1 MHTPMDDDRDPASV
15 VRDALGLVRDLL
27 SAAMRLRE
35 LRAGGW
41 PYKWIL
47 EARVSGQWQTE
58 QTMGPLVWNYFG
70 ARSKR
75 IYQNAHLPERDE

>member
-1 MHTPMDDDRDPASV
+1 MDDDRDPASF

-27 SAAMRLRE
+27 SPGMRLRE
-35 LRAGGW
+35 LRAAGR

-47 EARVSGQWQTE
+47 EGRLSGQWHTE
-58 QTMGPLVWNYFG
+58 QTMALLIWNYFG
-70 ARSKR
+70 VRSER